1 MNLELE
7 LSMIGKLLLSAFL
20 AGIIG
25 YEREKLK
32 KPAGL
37 RTHILVALGST
48 LFTLLSYT
56 SFPQDPARIA
66 SYVVMGIGFIG
77 AGTVLQVKEKITG
90 LTTAASLWVIAA
102 VGMCVALEYYV
113 VSVVITVLCY
123 LILKLAVIEKK
134 SSK

>member
-1 MNLELE
+1 MILEVE
-7 LSMIGKLLLSAFL
+7 LLMIGKLLLSAFL

-25 YEREKLK
+25 YEREMLK

-48 LFTLLSYT
+48 LFTLLSFN

-77 AGTVLQVKEKITG
+77 AGTVLQVKEKVAG
-90 LTTAASLWVIAA
+90 LTTAASLWVTASI
-102 VGMCVALEYYV
+102 GMGVALGYYL
-113 VSVVITVLCY
+113 VSIAITAIVY
-123 LILKLAVIEKK
+123 LVLKLGVIEKK
-134 SSK
+134 PSK

>member
-1 MNLELE
+1 
-7 LSMIGKLLLSAFL
+7 MIGKLLLSAFL

-25 YEREKLK
+25 YEREMLK

-48 LFTLLSYT
+48 LFTLLSFN

-77 AGTVLQVKEKITG
+77 AGTVLQMKEKVAG
-90 LTTAASLWVIAA
+90 LTTAASLWVTASI
-102 VGMCVALEYYV
+102 GMSVALEYYL
-113 VSVVITVLCY
+113 VSILTTALAF
-123 LILKLAVIEKK
+123 LILKLGIIEKK
-134 SSK
+134 VSK